1 MYGLSGSKVSKGL
14 DMDLVH
20 MDRGDVSSNCPDGVD
35 FRVDMRP
42 SYCAE
47 VFADRAYEPDLSL
60 RSRSLDGAMILDM
73 EAFEAQLKD
82 LVLNRKVLCTDG
94 VYRGLDVDTIC
105 LHSDTPNSVE
115 LAQLMV
121 AKLSEWNVEVCPC

>member
-1 MYGLSGSKVSKGL
+1 M
-14 DMDLVH
+14 
-20 MDRGDVSSNCPDGVD
+20 P
-35 FRVDMRP
+35 
-42 SYCAE
+42 
-47 VFADRAYEPDLSL
+47 
-60 RSRSLDGAMILDM
+60 
-73 EAFEAQLKD
+73 
-82 LVLNRKVLCTDG
+82 DG